1 MEWVTHEPPKESHPD
16 FSGGFFYAK
25 LNFITF
31 NSFRICAQFRV
42 LNSSRVRSKNA
53 RIFATRSKQMILLAS
68 RARKGS
74 PIFSKS
80 FALRKWETC
89 TDSVRIET
97 PGRGAQIS
105 YNVYMKKIFLV
116 VLVLLIGF
124 GVWYMFK
131 QTSPVSTYN
140 SNTSS
145 SQPDASNAT
154 FIFDDETITLKK
166 GSNSISIVPGGE
178 MTQDTTLTD
187 IISYGDINGDKKN
200 DAVVILVQAGG
211 GSGVFVYIALY
222 VSGPLNYK
230 GSNTVFVGD
239 RVEPKSISID
249 NGVITFKYLDRK
261 PNEPYAAEPTV
272 LTTKQFVYTKGA
284 LVEK

>member
-1 MEWVTHEPPKESHPD
+1 
-16 FSGGFFYAK
+16 
-25 LNFITF
+25 
-31 NSFRICAQFRV
+31 
-42 LNSSRVRSKNA
+42 
-53 RIFATRSKQMILLAS
+53 MILLAS

-80 FALRKWETC
+80 FALRKWEAC

-131 QTSPVSTYN
+131 QTAPVSTYN

-145 SQPDASNAT
+145 SQPDPSNAT
-154 FIFDDETITLKK
+154 FIFDDGPITLKN
-166 GSNSISIVPGGE
+166 GLNQEIIAPESE
-178 MTQDTTLTD
+178 LTQDTALTD
-187 IISYGDINGDKKN
+187 IVAYGDINGDKKN
-200 DAVVILVQAGG
+200 DTVAVLVQSGG
-211 GSGVFVYIALY
+211 GSGVFVYLGAY
-222 VSGPLNYK
+222 VSGPLDHK
-230 GSNTVFVGD
+230 GSTAVFIGD

-272 LTTKQFVYTKGA
+272 LTTKRFVYKNGA
-284 LVEK
+284 LIVL